1 MAEPQIAL
9 DTQPT
14 DDVITD
20 INAASVSAVET
31 TPAAEEAAAEGDV
44 QHITPVPDT
53 AAEAPTDETDT
64 PVMASEQ
71 ASDHHTE
78 TTADTT
84 TETTTEP
91 TKDHTGEQSPQRCR
105 KWHFQPEIHM
115 TIAEQTFPMAINGE
129 TGQLEMPGPL
139 SMDQD
144 TLLRFLGGIADGELS
159 ALEHSIQALSHFV
172 TIENF
177 SLTDLTVA
185 PTGALSFNL
194 AAHPEPQQ
202 DGPVPAMSFDN
213 IRFTVSKELQS

>member
-9 DTQPT
+9 DTQTT

-20 INAASVSAVET
+20 INTASVSAVDT
-31 TPAAEEAAAEGDV
+31 THAAEEAASEGDV

-53 AAEAPTDETDT
+53 ADEATTGETNA
-64 PVMASEQ
+64 PVME
-71 ASDHHTE
+71 SDQQS
-78 TTADTT
+78 
-84 TETTTEP
+84 ETTTEA
-91 TKDHTGEQSPQRCR
+91 TSDHTDEHSPQRCR

-115 TIAEQTFPMAINGE
+115 TIAEQTFPMAINGQ